1 MNRLAAQL
9 VEKAIAYTFFM
20 RRLRGTPDPFRR
32 PTQDEAAWLRQ
43 TPQTFYAVPAAA
55 PRLDFCTD
63 CLSSG
68 VLHERAVRDQFTF
81 PSADLTP
88 FPENNTVH
96 GLANLRQ
103 SGQARAALVII
114 HGHAMT
120 DFSLLERYAQPAMQ
134 MGMDVYF
141 IALPYHMQRAPRGT
155 WSGQYALNANIPG
168 SAQAFQQGVHDVRL
182 LMNWIETERRVPIVL
197 LGVSL
202 GAYTSCMTAVVDD
215 RPQAVISILG
225 GGSLAQILWDG
236 YQLGRSRAQLVK
248 RGVTLAELERDWAL
262 LGPTN
267 GQPKVARERILLLA
281 GKYDPVVTPDNVDR
295 LWQAW
300 DHPQLHWY
308 PSGHGS
314 IIFHHRRVRE
324 DIFRFLAARL

>member
-9 VEKAIAYTFFM
+9 AEKAIAYTFFV
-20 RRLRGTPDPFRR
+20 RRLRRTPDPCRR
-32 PTQDEAAWLRQ
+32 PTQEESDWLRQ
-43 TPQTFYAVPAAA
+43 TPQAFYAVPAAA
-55 PRLDFCTD
+55 PRLDFCTN

-68 VLHERAVRDQFTF
+68 VLRERAVRDQFTF
-81 PSADLTP
+81 PSADLTAY
-88 FPENNTVH
+88 PENNTVH
-96 GLANLRQ
+96 GLANLRP
-103 SGQARAALVII
+103 SGQARAALVIV

-168 SAQAFQQGVHDVRL
+168 SAQAFQQGVRDLRL
-182 LMNWIETERRVPIVL
+182 LMNWIESERQVPIVL

-215 RPQAVISILG
+215 RPQAVVSILG

-236 YQLGRSRAQLVK
+236 YQMGRSRSQLEQ
-248 RGVTLAELERDWAL
+248 RGVTLAELEQAWAL
-262 LGPTN
+262 LGPAN
-267 GQPKVARERILLLA
+267 WKPKIAHERLLLMA
-281 GKYDPVVTPDNVDR
+281 GKYDPIVTPANVEG

-300 DHPQLHWY
+300 DHPTLHWY

-314 IIFHHRRVRE
+314 IVLNHRQVRE
-324 DIFRFLAARL
+324 DIFRFLSARL